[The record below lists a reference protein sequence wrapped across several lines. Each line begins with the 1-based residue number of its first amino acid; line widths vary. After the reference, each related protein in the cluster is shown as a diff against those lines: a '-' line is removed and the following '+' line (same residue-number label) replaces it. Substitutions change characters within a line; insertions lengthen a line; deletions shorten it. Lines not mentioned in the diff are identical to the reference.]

1 MVKRKAP
8 RHLKVYDVYEYDPW
22 GAHHSVVKAY
32 SKQEI
37 YDDKKKQGYK
47 RSDLEIFER
56 KN

>member
-1 MVKRKAP
+1 MAKRKAP
-8 RHLKVYDVYEYDPW
+8 RHLKVYDVYEYDSW

-37 YDDKKKQGYK
+37 YDDEKKQGYK

-56 KN
+56 K